1 VVGVLSPV
9 GIGLVVRPAVT
20 LPVGHRKHLLY
31 RVTLLSVSA

>member
-1 VVGVLSPV
+1 
-9 GIGLVVRPAVT
+9 LVVRPEVT